1 MSRKKDESESAPEPE
16 DAEFVDAA
24 DDQDESENLKID
36 VEIDCDEVFDKDG
49 PFGDKGPFGPDG
61 PFGPKG
67 PFGPEGPFGAGGFLG
82 ASGLFA
88 RRGKRHRMHRG
99 HGQRRSGR
107 MFGPGELRLVLLALV
122 AEEARHGYDCIKAL
136 EEATHGAYAPS
147 PGVIYPTLQ
156 LLVDEGLII
165 EQASADSR
173 KVYEVT
179 DEGRAELADRKE
191 EIDELLERLGR
202 KAERASA
209 ARSSDMMRSLG
220 NLAAVLANAA
230 SRGKLSSANRATIV
244 DMIDELARKIERL

>member
-1 MSRKKDESESAPEPE
+1 MEPGEASNDAHNDDYPEGE
-16 DAEFVDAA
+16 DF
-24 DDQDESENLKID
+24 D
-36 VEIDCDEVFDKDG
+36 VEIEIDCDDVFGRNG
-49 PFGDKGPFGPDG
+49 PFGRKGPFGPEG

-67 PFGPEGPFGAGGFLG
+67 PFGPQGPFGAGGFMG
-82 ASGLFA
+82 ASGLFGQ
-88 RRGKRHRMHRG
+88 RGKRHKMHRG
-99 HGQRRSGR
+99 GGHRRGRR

-156 LLVDEGLII
+156 MLLDEGLIT
-165 EQASADSR
+165 ERASEDSR

-179 DEGRAELADRKE
+179 DEGRAELADRKD

-209 ARSSDMMRSLG
+209 ARSSEVMRSLG
-220 NLAAVLANAA
+220 NLASVLTNAA
-230 SRGKLSSANRATIV
+230 SRGKLSSENRGQIV